1 VWTARPTANRTAN
14 VRLPSGRAGNTGT
27 AIGLVNESNRAIL
40 RDLRDLLRENNQ
52 VIPGWFEDM
61 VSSSHFGSSGY
72 VCVCA
77 RTHVRLGRV
86 VQWRWWRWVAVF
98 QLESRAGRF
107 PRQTRAFSGVEQRGR
122 SHAARFP

>member
-1 VWTARPTANRTAN
+1 MWTARRPAANRTAN
-14 VRLPSGRAGNTGT
+14 ALVSSGRAGNTGT

-77 RTHVRLGRV
+77 RAARSCRS
-86 VQWRWWRWVAVF
+86 VAVGGG
-98 QLESRAGRF
+98 S
-107 PRQTRAFSGVEQRGR
+107 PFSN
-122 SHAARFP
+122 